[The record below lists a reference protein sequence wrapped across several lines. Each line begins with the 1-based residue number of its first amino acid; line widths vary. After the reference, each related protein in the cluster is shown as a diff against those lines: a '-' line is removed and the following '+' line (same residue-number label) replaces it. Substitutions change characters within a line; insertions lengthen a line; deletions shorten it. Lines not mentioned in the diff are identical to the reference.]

1 MYFQAIKQQKKDRD
15 AKNIEFSKNHN
26 MTNEAKKI
34 VKIPP
39 TITVK
44 RFGELLG
51 LPVSDVITELVK
63 NNILATINEEID
75 FDTASIIAQ
84 DLGFKTETDLEI
96 SDSENITVEKLV
108 EICKKE
114 KESGKNLRPRPPVVT
129 ILGHVDHGK
138 TSLLDA
144 IRKTS
149 VAAKEAGGITQHI
162 SAYQVKKKNQL
173 ITFIDTPGHE
183 AFSGMRERGV
193 SIADIAVLVVAADD
207 GVRPQ
212 TKEVIEYLKEK
223 KIPTVVAINKID
235 KPDANPQK
243 VKQELADNGIMIEQW
258 GGDVMCTH
266 VSAKQNI
273 GIDDLLDNILLV
285 AEVEDFK
292 ADDKRDGLAI
302 VLESNLDPQ
311 KGPVATVLVKTGTLK
326 VGQDVAAGSTYGRIR
341 KIEDFTGKNLQ
352 SAGPST
358 PVTIMGL
365 NSTPNTNDVLQVASG
380 KSLARLKSKEFSEG
394 IAGKKDKQASQKIIG
409 RIENEG
415 IKKLNLILKADVQG
429 SLEAIEQIL
438 SAIKTEEVLINF
450 VAMGVGNITESD
462 IKTATPSRAKVLGF
476 NVETT
481 PVAKRLAE
489 TNEVEIKTFNI
500 IYELVEE
507 VKKIIINLLP
517 PEIVRT
523 ELGTVKILAIF
534 KTGKHDMI
542 VGGRVIDG
550 KLEKGSL
557 IEIKRS
563 EEIVGKGKIEQL
575 QQNKNVTSEVGKG
588 NECGITFV
596 GNVKIK
602 EGDTLVAYMEEEKKR
617 TL

>member
-1 MYFQAIKQQKKDRD
+1 
-15 AKNIEFSKNHN
+15 
-26 MTNEAKKI
+26 MTEPEKEKKI
-34 VKIPP
+34 VKVPAS
-39 TITVK
+39 ITVK
-44 RFGELLG
+44 KFSELLN
-51 LPVSDVITELVK
+51 LPVSQIIMELLK
-63 NNILATINEEID
+63 NKILATINEEID
-75 FDTASIIAQ
+75 FDTATIIAQ
-84 DLGFKTETDLEI
+84 DLGFATEPDLEV
-96 SDSENITVEKLV
+96 SDSETITVEKLI

-114 KESGKNLRPRPPVVT
+114 KESGKNLHPRPPIVT

-138 TSLLDA
+138 TTLLDT

-162 SAYQVKKKNQL
+162 SAYQVKKKSKL

-183 AFSGMRERGV
+183 AFSGMRQRGV

-212 TKEVIEYLKEK
+212 TKEVIEYLKDK

-235 KPDANPQK
+235 KPDANPQR
-243 VKQELADNGIMIEQW
+243 VKQELADNGILIEQW
-258 GGDVMCTH
+258 GGNVIS
-266 VSAKQNI
+266 VNISAKQNI
-273 GIDDLLDNILLV
+273 GIDELLDSILLV

-311 KGPVATVLVKTGTLK
+311 KGPVATILIKTGTLK
-326 VGQDVAAGSTYGRIR
+326 VGQDITAGKTYGRIR
-341 KIEDFTGKNLQ
+341 KMEDFTGRSLP

-365 NSTPNTNDVLQVASG
+365 NGTANTNDVLQVVDG

-394 IAGKKDKQASQKIIG
+394 ILGQKEKTTAQKMVRVADEAGVQ
-409 RIENEG
+409 
-415 IKKLNLILKADVQG
+415 KLNLILKADVQG

-438 SAIKTEEVLINF
+438 STIKTPEVALNLIET
-450 VAMGVGNITESD
+450 GVGNITESD
-462 IKTATPSRAKVLGF
+462 IKVGSPAKAIVLAF

-481 PVAKRLAE
+481 PVAKRMAE
-489 TNEVEIKTFNI
+489 TSGVKIKTFRI

-507 VKKIIINLLP
+507 VKKTVIDMLP
-517 PEIVRT
+517 PEIIRT
-523 ELGTVKILAIF
+523 DLGMVNILAIF

-542 VGGRVIDG
+542 VGGRVSEG
-550 KLEKGSL
+550 KIAKGAL
-557 IEIKRS
+557 LEIKR
-563 EEIVGKGKIEQL
+563 EGEIVGKGRIEAL
-575 QQNKNVTSEVGKG
+575 QQNKVVTSEVGQG
-588 NECGITFV
+588 NECGIVFE
-596 GNVKIK
+596 GNTKIK
-602 EGDTLVAYMEEEKKR
+602 VDDILIAYTEEAKKR